1 VLFGLGFVLLAAAGI
16 ACWRAS
22 RAVDR
27 SVAALSSYAREE
39 AVALQALAVRLN
51 DHGFS
56 LQRTSAELLPK
67 LSELGAFLEQPLVA
81 ASLPWVLRRLF
92 GRPLKRRG

>member
-1 VLFGLGFVLLAAAGI
+1 MGVVLLAAAGI

-27 SVAALSSYAREE
+27 SAAALSSYAREE
-39 AVALQALAVRLN
+39 AAALQALAVQLN

-56 LQRTSAELLPK
+56 LQRASAELFPK
-67 LSELGAFLEQPLVA
+67 LSELGEFLDRPLVA
-81 ASLPWVLRRLF
+81 ASLPWVLRRLL
-92 GRPLKRRG
+92 GRPLKRRR